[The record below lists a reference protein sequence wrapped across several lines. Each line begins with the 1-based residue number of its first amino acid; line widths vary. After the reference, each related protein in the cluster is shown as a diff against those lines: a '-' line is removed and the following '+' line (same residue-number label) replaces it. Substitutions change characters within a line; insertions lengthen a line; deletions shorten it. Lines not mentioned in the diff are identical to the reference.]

1 MTGPG
6 IPRSFFSTQ
15 VGHLS
20 PSSVILVPTSCQE
33 VPNLTP
39 RSSKR
44 AQLVA
49 KIAQNLPQE
58 PPTRPPKTPKY
69 SKNVIL
75 SFDFRLSPF
84 FNRSLPRL
92 PKMLKIAPQMASR
105 WPSWHQ
111 LGASWRHLGPNLA
124 PFRAIWATFWSIQ
137 ARPKLAKI
145 GQDSFCSIF
154 RPKLAPKRPRIP
166 SRPGLFKTWVQSFT
180 SHRQR
185 P

>member
-1 MTGPG
+1 MVPG
-6 IPRSFFSTQ
+6 GLQRALKCPRQSSPFRPSILFSTQ
-15 VGHLS
+15 VGHLR
-20 PSSVILVPTSCQE
+20 PSLVLSVPTCCQK

-69 SKNVIL
+69 SKNVVL

-92 PKMLKIAPQMASR
+92 PKMLKIAPQMPSR

-124 PFRAIWATFWSIQ
+124 PSWAIWATFWWIR
-137 ARPKLAKI
+137 ARPKLTKI
-145 GQDSFCSIF
+145 GQDSF
-154 RPKLAPKRPRIP
+154 
-166 SRPGLFKTWVQSFT
+166 W
-180 SHRQR
+180 
-185 P
+185 